1 MQLIPG
7 KYRFKRSTSEVGRI
21 QNSSTNPN
29 TQEGADELLMAWRE
43 LESTAERQII
53 FDFLSCRHG
62 ATTGSTITN
71 YESTSEPPM
80 PSEHSRM

>member
-1 MQLIPG
+1 LQLIPG
-7 KYRFKRSTSEVGRI
+7 KYRFKRSASEAGRL

-29 TQEGADELLMAWRE
+29 TQEDADELLMAWRE

-53 FDFLSCRHG
+53 FDFPSCRHG

-71 YESTSEPPM
+71 YESTNRPPR